1 MVESKPEIQTPP
13 QAVKQKSVSKPT
25 ESVTPYN
32 ASVVSAGR
40 TGASLTSTAAPISTK
55 TENALWD
62 EEDLMFEA
70 VQAKGEKGYARLVR
84 DCLKR

>member
-1 MVESKPEIQTPP
+1 MSLS
-13 QAVKQKSVSKPT
+13 AN
-25 ESVTPYN
+25 VTPYN
-32 ASVVSAGR
+32 ASLVSAGR

-84 DCLKR
+84 ILDLLPTSSADRLFCR